1 MASYK
6 QNLLIL
12 FTLFITLAMSPTLL
26 RADVASDLCG
36 RTTHKPLCLT
46 IVNQDRRADLKT
58 SPNGI
63 AKILL
68 DRAVDTTIAA
78 MSKIDKLLPEPTNKR
93 LRESLLKCNT
103 DYFET
108 INTLTTANLKE
119 INRQTYPTLVNVI
132 RTGID
137 KPSDCESSFHKL
149 PAVSSPVT
157 MENYGIKEDSATTLE
172 VISLVV
178 CNKPSSC

>member
-6 QNLLIL
+6 QNLFISLAIL
-12 FTLFITLAMSPTLL
+12 LSPTLL

-46 IVNQDRRADLKT
+46 IVNQDRRSDLKT
-58 SPNGI
+58 SPNGL

-68 DRAVDTTIAA
+68 DRAVDTTFAA
-78 MSKIDKLLPEPTNKR
+78 MDKVNKLLPGTTDKR
-93 LRESLLKCNT
+93 LKESLSTCSS
-103 DYFET
+103 DYFNT
-108 INTLTTANLKE
+108 INTLTIVNLKE
-119 INRQTYPTLVNVI
+119 INRQTYPNLVNVI

-137 KPSDCESSFHKL
+137 KPSHCESSFHKL

-157 MENYGIKEDSATTLE
+157 MENYGIKEDIATTLE
-172 VISLVV
+172 VISLAV
-178 CNKPSSC
+178 CNKLSSC